1 MSWVIYF
8 FGSGLAFFVGVA
20 LVLLGV
26 AATWWRPRL
35 SPLLTVFGLILITLS
50 AEPLPYWFYAAAALA
65 TVAWLVAERW
75 HRQLAR
81 RSLALARAGMAALWL
96 IAAGVEMP
104 YQFAPRL
111 DFAGRPA
118 LWIVG
123 DSVTAGLGDQKTRTW
138 PGILADE
145 HGIDVHDLSQMGG
158 TVASALRRL
167 DKEPLG
173 DGIVLLEIGGN
184 DLLGPT
190 RAGDFEDRLDALLV
204 QVCRGGRTV
213 LMFELPLPP
222 FCNNFGLIQRRLA
235 AKHGVRLIPRRI
247 LVGVLTG
254 SDATVDSIHLTQSGH
269 QAMAEAVWSLIG
281 GAYGR

>member
-35 SPLLTVFGLILITLS
+35 SPLLTVLGLILITVS
-50 AEPLPYWFYAAAALA
+50 AEPLPYWFYAAAGLA

-81 RSLALARAGMAALWL
+81 RSLALARAGIAALWL
-96 IAAGVEMP
+96 ISAGVEMQ

-111 DFAGRPA
+111 DFSGRPA

-123 DSVTAGLGDQKTRTW
+123 DSVTAGLGDPKTRTW
-138 PGILADE
+138 PGILAGE
-145 HGIDVHDLSQMGG
+145 HGINVHDLSQMGG

-167 DKEPLG
+167 EKEPLG

-190 RAGDFEDRLDALLV
+190 RAVDFEDRLEALLI
-204 QVCRGGRTV
+204 QVCRTGRTV

-222 FCNNFGLIQRRLA
+222 LCNDFGLIQRRLA

-247 LVGVLTG
+247 LVSVLTA

-269 QAMAEAVWSLIG
+269 QTMADTVWSLIS
-281 GAYGR
+281 GAYSP